1 MRNGGVRGRRY
12 RQDRRRHLPGWP
24 RWLGGLLLGGAAV
37 GLSAAAHAW
46 IVRQARPPRAPSWG
60 RAHRFAGRQG
70 EICFQQLGADSDG
83 TEPLLLLHSFGPGHD
98 SAEWRA
104 AAEILAGRRSV
115 YVPDLP
121 GWARSAP
128 PRFYR
133 PGAYV
138 SALEDFLSGVVRE
151 PAVIVAAGLPGA
163 YALEVAAARPHLVR
177 ALALIAPQ
185 GLVSGVDAS
194 AGGPLR
200 SWRRGGAGL
209 LRRLTAVPLVGVTAL
224 DLLTSYPALAGHLR
238 REVYAAPERVDA
250 GLVEHH
256 YRASHLREAR
266 RALTAYLAG
275 SLRPATA
282 SLPVPDQP
290 VWIAWGR
297 KAVHPPVANADLWLR
312 RLPQA
317 EIEVFERCGS
327 LPHAEAPAAFCQ
339 ALERFLASV

>member
-12 RQDRRRHLPGWP
+12 RQDRRQHLPRG
-24 RWLGGLLLGGAAV
+24 LGGLLLGGAAV

-46 IVRQARPPRAPSWG
+46 IVRHARPPRAPSWG
-60 RAHRFAGRQG
+60 RTHRFAGRHG
-70 EICFQQLGADSDG
+70 EICFQQLGAAASA
-83 TEPLLLLHSFGPGHD
+83 EPILLLHSFGPGHD
-98 SAEWRA
+98 SAEWCA

-128 PRFYR
+128 PRSYR

-138 SALEDFLSGVVRE
+138 SALEDFLSGVIRE
-151 PAVIVAAGLPGA
+151 PAVIVAAGLPAA
-163 YALEVAAARPHLVR
+163 YALEVAAARPHLVH

-185 GLVSGVDAS
+185 GLEPD
-194 AGGPLR
+194 PPRQL
-200 SWRRGGAGL
+200 WQDWPPDGAAL
-209 LRRLTAVPLVGVTAL
+209 LRRLATLPLVGVTAL
-224 DLLTSYPALAGHLR
+224 DLLTSHAALAGHLR

-256 YRASHLREAR
+256 YRASHRPEAR
-266 RALTAYLAG
+266 RALGAYLAG

-282 SLPVPDQP
+282 SLPTPDQP

-297 KAVHPPVANADLWLR
+297 KAVDPSVANAERWLR
-312 RLPQA
+312 KLPQA
-317 EIEVFERCGS
+317 ELEVFERCGS